1 MFWLLKDGC
10 QLRSSSIIS
19 LDQYIIFQPTQFWI
33 PESRWCDL
41 AGICQGTSFSI
52 SQYPSIV
59 IKYLENFILKAK
71 MSKTKGMSCEFF
83 LFIAAC
89 LLIFISL
96 QNTNP
101 LCVPDGTAWHFGLV
115 RPLLGLLCITQ
126 LSNLVY
132 SVLAFVTTIL

>member
-52 SQYPSIV
+52 SQHPSIV

-83 LFIAAC
+83 LFISVSKIMILFSSTCMPAYFYFLAEYKSALC
-89 LLIFISL
+89 SRWHSL
-96 QNTNP
+96 AY
-101 LCVPDGTAWHFGLV
+101 CFSA
-115 RPLLGLLCITQ
+115 
-126 LSNLVY
+126 
-132 SVLAFVTTIL
+132 AFVGSSMHHPAF